1 MIFVFT
7 LQPGSF
13 YSSKLIEEAVKISMS
28 LDSASNSDSDEP
40 DGLKLSQ
47 PGNIAEDSG
56 VFSARPEDFSSVN
69 TKGEILLGPTG
80 DQLDLDQSSGFLE
93 SAFVSKNNPPSSPPY
108 VNASSA
114 FVSKN
119 NPPSSPPYVNASSAF
134 VSKNN
139 PPSSPPYVNASSWSN
154 IPDGFEKH
162 VVSLEKKTS
171 DALGISV
178 IPCGESLKGLFK
190 VSNYSVSFLPSVCF
204 RLLHSFLPSLHQL
217 SIINY
222 PLSTIHLFSRYA
234 AYYRAVSATKL
245 EIFLWEIVLSR

>member
-119 NPPSSPPYVNASSAF
+119 NPPSSPPYVNASS
-134 VSKNN
+134 
-139 PPSSPPYVNASSWSN
+139 WSN

-171 DALGISV
+171 DALGISI

>member
-119 NPPSSPPYVNASSAF
+119 NPPSSPPYVNASS
-134 VSKNN
+134 
-139 PPSSPPYVNASSWSN
+139 WSN

-204 RLLHSFLPSLHQL
+204 RVLHSFLPSLHQL

>member
-93 SAFVSKNNPPSSPPY
+93 
-108 VNASSA
+108 SA

>member
-1 MIFVFT
+1 
-7 LQPGSF
+7 
-13 YSSKLIEEAVKISMS
+13 MS

-119 NPPSSPPYVNASSAF
+119 NPPSSPPYVNASS
-134 VSKNN
+134 
-139 PPSSPPYVNASSWSN
+139 WSN

-204 RLLHSFLPSLHQL
+204 RVLHSFLPSLHQL

>member
-108 VNASSA
+108 VNASS
-114 FVSKN
+114 
-119 NPPSSPPYVNASSAF
+119 
-134 VSKNN
+134 
-139 PPSSPPYVNASSWSN
+139 WSN

-204 RLLHSFLPSLHQL
+204 RVLHSFLPSLHQL